1 MVKSFR
7 DNYPN
12 QMLDQEVV
20 GRSVGIVMIVAAAA
34 VVAVAA
40 AEWKRRI
47 DLRHHTRMLLDRMEF
62 SRDLGP
68 CMDSEMDRLSRVARR
83 LRLLGECNRG
93 MASR

>member
-20 GRSVGIVMIVAAAA
+20 DKSVGIVMMVVVI